1 MHICHYE
8 KQKAE
13 IVLILASLLS
23 RLSRFSFSG
32 FSPVNGY
39 GVTTSSE
46 GSGDLFLLFWLSTL
60 TQSTTIRRIK
70 TDDTLVWMMTVS
82 LNPNIKSLAVD
93 SSEQNVYFS
102 SWSNPINVVRLQAN
116 DGSFVS
122 AQTQ

>member
-1 MHICHYE
+1 M
-8 KQKAE
+8 
-13 IVLILASLLS
+13 ASLPS

-46 GSGDLFLLFWLSTL
+46 GSGDLFLLFWLSTPI
-60 TQSTTIRRIK
+60 QSTIRRIK

-102 SWSNPINVVRLQAN
+102 SWSNPINVVKLQAK
-116 DGSFVS
+116 DGLFVS
-122 AQTQ
+122 AQAQ